1 MFNQP
6 IAEAIYFLQ
15 YVLAGLLWFVNRM
28 ILSVAIIAENVN
40 TWFTDNAGYFA
51 ELMTNALSAPL
62 GGVFILALTALGVWY
77 LLNNVLPTQ
86 RWVDPVKLVTYSFM
100 AFLFFSAP
108 VWVIDQLEEL
118 RTAVNGGI
126 DQALLASAT
135 GDIFTD
141 NLNGSDTGIGVVNDG
156 LFPPGEPGVGSFDL
170 AGSYLLVSNINEVD
184 SSEFPAEF
192 EATYFPFGDPAGI
205 DLSDEA
211 DQELAKS
218 LAAEGIER
226 QLFALFAG
234 PTAVADH
241 FLRLVLTGTA
251 VILYLGLPVA
261 FLLAFFIYTQAFLM
275 AYIKQ
280 FMGLLIE
287 TFMSVLIVTV
297 MVGLLEVTAV
307 AGLGLY
313 LAASFITL
321 IVVLWRIKSAF
332 QLATRAFDLFGA
344 AQLTGGAGGM
354 TAVNMGAQLAVG
366 TGMAIATGGASLAL
380 TAGALGTAAALRYD
394 QQQGGEAL
402 GTDPSK
408 ADARI
413 AQLKAVTGYALGRS
427 PAGRHMIE
435 GTHELRTM
443 GRIFRDG
450 EVGEQEPDA
459 LDYLRVGASMS
470 GFGSSPWLAMR
481 LSPSLRQAYDQMGG
495 RRVGQ
500 TPEGQNYAFE
510 YEEGGEPVNERTT
523 TGTTRPQAGPGRIR
537 VHNQTPGSAMAGDET
552 GLDVL
557 PPRSGRRAARP
568 TSSGQ
573 GQGEGSGRRS
583 GWRAEGMTVGQQEW
597 LDELG
602 LPYGETTTR
611 GQASDLIRQATRQK
625 QAEPRR
631 LRVPATRPGMSEP
644 DESVADETGDEGS
657 ARGRDGQATLS
668 EGTTNET
675 EARRGRDGQA
685 TLSEGTTNET
695 EARRGRDGQTALS
708 GLATDETETNP
719 APPERGRSQAT
730 ATEGIPGVTQPMT
743 PSVLPT
749 AQNPQVYLENPDPA
763 RRALVNQ
770 TLAHLAAPDTPAGQG
785 TRATLTAFI
794 GQANSQTVAEAVQTH
809 GAEAV
814 QTAAETLA
822 DRLATYRTEG
832 LGEADILTHFQQG
845 EALADLGVPL
855 TPTQQTALADLVLM
869 PRRELGREELMRA
882 MVGMGKGQDTDLAR
896 QLGIPTSFASYTGLV
911 RELMSQ
917 VQTLQLSQ
925 NDLQE
930 LVDHLSAGRHTMAQ
944 TDLLARGLEPGDVN
958 PFLRNLSA
966 LPPKLLVPQTTR
978 ALRPRRVNGEN
989 NE

>member
-28 ILSVAIIAENVN
+28 ILSIAIIAENVN

-62 GGVFILALTALGVWY
+62 GGLFILALTALGVWY
-77 LLNNVLPTQ
+77 LLNNVVPTG
-86 RWVDPVKLVTYSFM
+86 RWIDPARLVSYGFL
-100 AFLFFSAP
+100 AFLFFASP
-108 VWVIDQLEEL
+108 VWAIDQLEEM

-135 GDIFTD
+135 GEIFTD

-170 AGSYLLVSNINEVD
+170 AGSFLLVSNINEVD

-211 DQELAKS
+211 DQELAKA

-261 FLLAFFIYTQAFLM
+261 FLFAFFIYTQAFLM

-321 IVVLWRIKSAF
+321 VVVLWRIKSAF
-332 QLATRAFDLFGA
+332 KLATRAFDLFGA

-354 TAVNMGAQLAVG
+354 TAVNMGTQMAVG

-435 GTHELRTM
+435 GAHELRTM

-495 RRVGQ
+495 RRQGRSDEAP
-500 TPEGQNYAFE
+500 TYAFE
-510 YEEGGEPVNERTT
+510 YEDGGEPVDERTT
-523 TGTTRPQAGPGRIR
+523 TRTRPQAGPGRIR
-537 VHNQTPGSAMAGDET
+537 VHNQTPGSAVAGDET

-557 PPRSGRRAARP
+557 PPRAGRRAARP
-568 TSSGQ
+568 TPS

-583 GWRAEGMTVGQQEW
+583 GWREEGMTPGQQEW

-602 LPYGETTTR
+602 LPYEETTTR
-611 GQASDLIRQATRQK
+611 GQASDLIRQAARQK

-631 LRVPATRPGMSEP
+631 LRVPATRPRTSEP
-644 DESVADETGDEGS
+644 DESVVGETADKGI
-657 ARGRDGQATLS
+657 AHGRRDQTLLPAIPDDGGA
-668 EGTTNET
+668 TNET
-675 EARRGRDGQA
+675 G
-685 TLSEGTTNET
+685 
-695 EARRGRDGQTALS
+695 
-708 GLATDETETNP
+708 
-719 APPERGRSQAT
+719 PERGRRDRTPLLTTPDDGGAT
-730 ATEGIPGVTQPMT
+730 TGTDLERGVHPVTPTEETTGVIQPMNPSALPISPRPVIHLET
-743 PSVLPT
+743 PG
-749 AQNPQVYLENPDPA
+749 QA
-763 RRALVNQ
+763 RRTLIQQ
-770 TLAHLAAPDTPAGQG
+770 TLAHLAEPATPAGQG
-785 TRATLTAFI
+785 TQATLSLFI
-794 GQANSQTVAEAVQTH
+794 GRANTQAVVEAAEQVGGET
-809 GAEAV
+809 V
-814 QTAAETLA
+814 QTAAETMA
-822 DRLATYRTEG
+822 DRLVAYRGEG
-832 LGEADILTHFQQG
+832 LSEADILARFQQG

-869 PRRELGREELMRA
+869 PRRELGREELMKA

-896 QLGIPTSFASYTGLV
+896 QLGIPTGFASYTGLV

-978 ALRPRRVNGEN
+978 ALRPRRASGEN

>member
-62 GGVFILALTALGVWY
+62 GGLFILALTALGVWY

-108 VWVIDQLEEL
+108 GWVIDQLEEL

-135 GDIFTD
+135 GDIFND
-141 NLNGSDTGIGVVNDG
+141 NLNGSDTGIGPVNDG

-170 AGSYLLVSNINEVD
+170 AGSFLLVTNINEVD

-192 EATYFPFGDPAGI
+192 SAAYFPFGDPAGI

-226 QLFALFAG
+226 QFFAFVAG

-261 FLLAFFIYTQAFLM
+261 FLFAFFIYTQAFLM

-280 FMGLLIE
+280 FMGLLVE

-307 AGLGLY
+307 AGMGLY

-321 IVVLWRIKSAF
+321 VVILWRIKSAF
-332 QLATRAFDLFGA
+332 KLATNAFDLFGA

-354 TAVNMGAQLAVG
+354 TAVNMGTQMAVG

-402 GTDPSK
+402 GTDPAK

-413 AQLKAVTGYALGRS
+413 AQLKAVTGYALGRPS
-427 PAGRHMIE
+427 GVRRVIE

-450 EVGEQEPDA
+450 EVGEQEADS

-481 LSPSLRQAYDQMGG
+481 LSPSLRQAYDRMGG
-495 RRVGQ
+495 RRGGQ
-500 TPEGQNYAFE
+500 AAEGQSYAFE
-510 YEEGGEPVNERTT
+510 YEEGGEPVEERTT
-523 TGTTRPQAGPGRIR
+523 TRTTRPQTEPGRIR
-537 VHNQTPGSAMAGDET
+537 VPDQTPDSAMAGDQA
-552 GLDVL
+552 GLAVY
-557 PPRSGRRAARP
+557 PSRAGRGAARP
-568 TSSGQ
+568 TPSGQ
-573 GQGEGSGRRS
+573 EGAGRRS
-583 GWRAEGMTVGQQEW
+583 GWREQGMTAGQQEW

-602 LPYGETTTR
+602 LPYEETTTR

-625 QAEPRR
+625 RAEPRQ
-631 LRVPATRPGMSEP
+631 LRVPATRPGMSQP
-644 DESVADETGDEGS
+644 DESAVDEMSDEGLE
-657 ARGRDGQATLS
+657 RGRDGQSAS
-668 EGTTNET
+668 SNQTTNET
-675 EARRGRDGQA
+675 E
-685 TLSEGTTNET
+685 
-695 EARRGRDGQTALS
+695 RGRDGQTALS
-708 GLATDETETNP
+708 GEPTSETGRGGSGQPTSSDQTTDETE
-719 APPERGRSQAT
+719 RGRSRTTSIEAS
-730 ATEGIPGVTQPMT
+730 PGATQPMA
-743 PSVLPT
+743 PSALPT
-749 AQNPQVYLENPDPA
+749 THTPQVYLENPDPA
-763 RRALVNQ
+763 RRLLVNQ

-785 TRATLTAFI
+785 TQATLTAFI

-814 QTAAETLA
+814 QTAAATLA
-822 DRLATYRTEG
+822 NRLDTYRAEG
-832 LGEADILTHFQQG
+832 LGEADILARFQQG
-845 EALADLGVPL
+845 EPLTDLAVPL
-855 TPTQQTALADLVLM
+855 TPAQQTALADLVLM
-869 PRRELGREELMRA
+869 PRRELGREELVSA
-882 MVGMGKGQDTDLAR
+882 MAEMGRGRDTDLAR
-896 QLGIPTSFASYTGLV
+896 HLGIPTGFASYTGLV
-911 RELMSQ
+911 RELLSQ
-917 VQTLQLSQ
+917 VQALELSQ
-925 NDLQE
+925 SDLHEIVTQLE
-930 LVDHLSAGRHTMAQ
+930 AGQSRVAQ
-944 TDLLARGLEPGDVN
+944 TDLLARGLEPGEVN

-966 LPPKLLVPQTTR
+966 LPAQLLVPQTTR
-978 ALRPRRVNGEN
+978 TLRPRRVSGSGEN

>member
-6 IAEAIYFLQ
+6 IAEALYFLQ

-28 ILSVAIIAENVN
+28 ILSIAIIAENVN
-40 TWFTDNAGYFA
+40 AWFTDNAGYFA

-62 GGVFILALTALGVWY
+62 GGLFILALTALGVWY
-77 LLNNVLPTQ
+77 LLNNILPTQ
-86 RWVDPVKLVTYSFM
+86 RWVDPVRLVTYSFM

-135 GDIFTD
+135 GDIFND

-170 AGSYLLVSNINEVD
+170 AGSFLLVTNINEVD

-192 EATYFPFGDPAGI
+192 EAAYFPFGDPAGI

-226 QLFALFAG
+226 QFFALVAG

-261 FLLAFFIYTQAFLM
+261 FLFAFFIYTQAFLM

-297 MVGLLEVTAV
+297 MVGLLEVTAA

-321 IVVLWRIKSAF
+321 IVILWRIKSAF

-354 TAVNMGAQLAVG
+354 TAVNLGAQMAVG

-394 QQQGGEAL
+394 QQQGGETL
-402 GTDPSK
+402 GTDPAK

-427 PAGRHMIE
+427 QSARRVIE
-435 GTHELRTM
+435 GAHELRTM

-450 EVGEQEPDA
+450 EVGEQEADA

-481 LSPSLRQAYDQMGG
+481 LSPSLRQAYDRMGG
-495 RRVGQ
+495 RRAGQ
-500 TPEGQNYAFE
+500 AGEEENYAFE
-510 YEEGGEPVNERTT
+510 YEEGGEPVDERTT
-523 TGTTRPQAGPGRIR
+523 TRTTRPQAGPGRIR
-537 VHNQTPGSAMAGDET
+537 LTDQTPDSAMAGAET
-552 GLDVL
+552 GLAVH
-557 PPRSGRRAARP
+557 PPRTGWHAAQP
-568 TSSGQ
+568 TATGQ
-573 GQGEGSGRRS
+573 EGAGRRS
-583 GWRAEGMTVGQQEW
+583 GWREQGMTAGQQEW

-602 LPYGETTTR
+602 VPYEATTTR

-625 QAEPRR
+625 RSEPRR
-631 LRVPATRPGMSEP
+631 LLVPATRPGVSQSDEP
-644 DESVADETGDEGS
+644 ALAETGDEGPE
-657 ARGRDGQATLS
+657 RGRS
-668 EGTTNET
+668 EQTALTGATTNET
-675 EARRGRDGQA
+675 GRGRD
-685 TLSEGTTNET
+685 
-695 EARRGRDGQTALS
+695 RRSALS
-708 GLATDETETNP
+708 SEPTDETG
-719 APPERGRSQAT
+719 PERGRSQT
-730 ATEGIPGVTQPMT
+730 TSTEGSPGATQPMT
-743 PSVLPT
+743 PSALPT
-749 AQNPQVYLENPDPA
+749 PHTPQIYLENPDPA

-770 TLAHLAAPDTPAGQG
+770 TLAHLAALDTPAGQG
-785 TRATLTAFI
+785 TQATLTAFI

-809 GAEAV
+809 GAEAI
-814 QTAAETLA
+814 QTAAATLA
-822 DRLATYRTEG
+822 DRLETYRAAG
-832 LGEADILTHFQQG
+832 QSEADILTRFQQG
-845 EALADLGVPL
+845 EALVDLAVPL
-855 TPTQQTALADLVLM
+855 TPAQQTALADLVLM
-869 PRRELGREELMRA
+869 PRRELGREELVSA
-882 MVGMGKGQDTDLAR
+882 MAEMGRGRDTDLAR
-896 QLGIPTSFASYTGLV
+896 ALGIPTGFASYTGLV
-911 RELMSQ
+911 RELLSQ
-917 VQTLQLSQ
+917 VQALELSQ
-925 NDLQE
+925 SDLHEIVTQME
-930 LVDHLSAGRHTMAQ
+930 AGQSLMAQ
-944 TDLLARGLEPGDVN
+944 TDLLARGLEPGAVN

-966 LPPKLLVPQTTR
+966 LPDTLLVPQTTR
-978 ALRPRRVNGEN
+978 TLRPRRASGEN

>member
-6 IAEAIYFLQ
+6 IAEALYFLQ

-28 ILSVAIIAENVN
+28 ILSVAIIAENIN

-62 GGVFILALTALGVWY
+62 GGLFILALTALGVWY

-100 AFLFFSAP
+100 AFLFFASP
-108 VWVIDQLEEL
+108 VWVIEQLEAL

-135 GDIFTD
+135 GDIFND

-170 AGSYLLVSNINEVD
+170 AGSFLLVTNINEVD

-192 EATYFPFGDPAGI
+192 SATYFPFGDPAGI

-226 QLFALFAG
+226 QFFAFVAG

-261 FLLAFFIYTQAFLM
+261 FLFAFFIYTQAFLM

-280 FMGLLIE
+280 FMGLLVE

-332 QLATRAFDLFGA
+332 KLATRAFDLFGA

-354 TAVNMGAQLAVG
+354 TAVNLGTQMAVG

-380 TAGALGTAAALRYD
+380 TAGAVGTAAALRYD
-394 QQQGGEAL
+394 QQQGGEVL
-402 GTDPSK
+402 GTDPAK

-427 PAGRHMIE
+427 PAGRRVIE
-435 GTHELRTM
+435 GAHELRTM

-495 RRVGQ
+495 RRDDRSHEA
-500 TPEGQNYAFE
+500 PSYAFE
-510 YEEGGEPVNERTT
+510 TEEGGTPVDERTT
-523 TGTTRPQAGPGRIR
+523 TRTRPQAGPGRIR
-537 VHNQTPGSAMAGDET
+537 VQGQLPGSAMAEDET
-552 GLDVL
+552 GLGAF
-557 PPRSGRRAARP
+557 PSRAGRGATRSAS
-568 TSSGQ
+568 TGQ
-573 GQGEGSGRRS
+573 GFPGEGQAATPR
-583 GWRAEGMTVGQQEW
+583 WRGETMTVGQQEW

-611 GQASDLIRQATRQK
+611 GQASDLLRQATRQK
-625 QAEPRR
+625 RAEPRR
-631 LRVPATRPGMSEP
+631 LRVPAARQRNSEP
-644 DESVADETGDEGS
+644 NEPVGGETDDEELG
-657 ARGRDGQATLS
+657 
-668 EGTTNET
+668 
-675 EARRGRDGQA
+675 
-685 TLSEGTTNET
+685 
-695 EARRGRDGQTALS
+695 RGRDGQTALS
-708 GLATDETETNP
+708 GSSAGRDETNETGPGRGRDGQPALSGSSAGRDETNETGPGHGRSDGQTLLTDEAETNESKSGRGRDGQP
-719 APPERGRSQAT
+719 ITSTTSASGDETNRATHERGRSQT
-730 ATEGIPGVTQPMT
+730 PLTEGTPGSTQPMN
-743 PSVLPT
+743 PSALAT
-749 AQNPQVYLENPDPA
+749 AQ
-763 RRALVNQ
+763 
-770 TLAHLAAPDTPAGQG
+770 AP
-785 TRATLTAFI
+785 RFI
-794 GQANSQTVAEAVQTH
+794 
-809 GAEAV
+809 
-814 QTAAETLA
+814 
-822 DRLATYRTEG
+822 
-832 LGEADILTHFQQG
+832 
-845 EALADLGVPL
+845 
-855 TPTQQTALADLVLM
+855 
-869 PRRELGREELMRA
+869 
-882 MVGMGKGQDTDLAR
+882 
-896 QLGIPTSFASYTGLV
+896 
-911 RELMSQ
+911 
-917 VQTLQLSQ
+917 
-925 NDLQE
+925 
-930 LVDHLSAGRHTMAQ
+930 
-944 TDLLARGLEPGDVN
+944 
-958 PFLRNLSA
+958 
-966 LPPKLLVPQTTR
+966 
-978 ALRPRRVNGEN
+978 
-989 NE
+989 

>member
-28 ILSVAIIAENVN
+28 ILSIAIIAENVN

-62 GGVFILALTALGVWY
+62 GGLFILALSALGVWY

-126 DQALLASAT
+126 DQALLASAS

-170 AGSYLLVSNINEVD
+170 AGSFLLVSNINEVD

-234 PTAVADH
+234 PTAVVDH

-261 FLLAFFIYTQAFLM
+261 FLFAFFIYTQAFLM

-321 IVVLWRIKSAF
+321 VVVLWRIKSAF
-332 QLATRAFDLFGA
+332 KLATRAFDLFGA

-354 TAVNMGAQLAVG
+354 TAVNMGTQMAVG
-366 TGMAIATGGASLAL
+366 TGMALATGGASLAL

-435 GTHELRTM
+435 GAHELRTM

-450 EVGEQEPDA
+450 EVGEQEADA

-495 RRVGQ
+495 RRQGRSDEAP
-500 TPEGQNYAFE
+500 TYAFE
-510 YEEGGEPVNERTT
+510 YEEGGEPVDERTT
-523 TGTTRPQAGPGRIR
+523 TRTRPQAGPGRIR
-537 VHNQTPGSAMAGDET
+537 VHNQTPGPAMAGDET

-557 PPRSGRRAARP
+557 PPRAGRGAARP
-568 TSSGQ
+568 TPS

-583 GWRAEGMTVGQQEW
+583 GWREAGMTVGQQEW

-602 LPYGETTTR
+602 LPYAETTTR
-611 GQASDLIRQATRQK
+611 GEASDLIRQATRQK

-631 LRVPATRPGMSEP
+631 LRVPATRPGTSEP
-644 DESVADETGDEGS
+644 DESVAGETGDEGS
-657 ARGRDGQATLS
+657 ARGRDEQLA
-668 EGTTNET
+668 
-675 EARRGRDGQA
+675 
-685 TLSEGTTNET
+685 LSEGTTNET
-695 EARRGRDGQTALS
+695 EARRGRDGQTVLS
-708 GLATDETETNP
+708 GSATHETETNP
-719 APPERGRSQAT
+719 APLERGRIEQT
-730 ATEGIPGVTQPMT
+730 ATERITQADAMMNSPMQLT
-743 PSVLPT
+743 PQ
-749 AQNPQVYLENPDPA
+749 APQVYLENPDPA

-770 TLAHLAAPDTPAGQG
+770 TLAHLAAPDTAGGQG
-785 TRATLTAFI
+785 TQATLTAFI

-832 LGEADILTHFQQG
+832 HSEADILTHFQQG
-845 EALADLGVPL
+845 TALTDLSVPL
-855 TPTQQTALADLVLM
+855 TSTQQTALADLVLM
-869 PRRELGREELMRA
+869 PRRELGREELMSA
-882 MVGMGKGQDTDLAR
+882 MAEMGRGRDTDLAR
-896 QLGIPTSFASYTGLV
+896 HLGIPTGFASYTGLV
-911 RELMSQ
+911 RELLSQ
-917 VQTLQLSQ
+917 VQALELSQ
-925 NDLQE
+925 SDLHE
-930 LVDHLSAGRHTMAQ
+930 IVTHLEAGRSLVAQ

-958 PFLRNLSA
+958 PFLRNLAA
-966 LPPKLLVPQTTR
+966 LPANLLVPQTTR
-978 ALRPRRVNGEN
+978 TLRPRRASGEN